1 MIPRLPHWVLTDKY
15 PAFYDSESKT
25 AIEMVAKIYA
35 KMQELVDNYNDFVDP
50 LNNEIAE
57 YYKQLN
63 AEYECFKASMIKIA
77 HDYIMT
83 IDEKIKMQDLVI
95 KQYYETFNKDLLV
108 FEELINIQ
116 FKNFTNNVNT
126 EIDNQNST
134 IKDSVDY
141 MKNKIKET
149 TTEVANELLQNGKI
163 EINHTYFSD
172 IKKLLLVISNGSII
186 YNEDN
191 KQLNLII
198 RTEV

>member
-35 KMQELVDNYNDFVDP
+35 KMQELVDNYNEFVDP

-63 AEYECFKASMIKIA
+63 EEYECFKASMIKIA

-95 KQYYETFNKDLLV
+95 KQYYESFVKKVDEYTT
-108 FEELINIQ
+108 LINQHMENQDEKIQ
-116 FKNFTNNVNT
+116 NA
-126 EIDNQNST
+126 I
-134 IKDSVDY
+134 DY
-141 MKNKIKET
+141 MQTNIKET
-149 TTEVANELLQNGKI
+149 TQEVASDLLQTGKI
-163 EINHTYFSD
+163 SVTHTYFSSNN
-172 IKKLLLVISNGSII
+172 KLLLAISSGGITYDES
-186 YNEDN
+186 N
-191 KQLNLII
+191 KQLTII
-198 RTEV
+198 TRMEV

>member
-25 AIEMVAKIYA
+25 CIEMVAKIYA
-35 KMQELVDNYNDFVDP
+35 KMQELVDHYNEFVDP

-95 KQYYETFNKDLLV
+95 KKYYEQFEYSLAQYKELVNKHLEEQDKEIKTDQKVASDLL
-108 FEELINIQ
+108 Q
-116 FKNFTNNVNT
+116 
-126 EIDNQNST
+126 
-134 IKDSVDY
+134 
-141 MKNKIKET
+141 
-149 TTEVANELLQNGKI
+149 AGKI
-163 EINHTYFSD
+163 TINHTY
-172 IKKLLLVISNGSII
+172 ITTTKKVMLVISNGGVV
-186 YNEDN
+186 YDEGN
-191 KQLNLII
+191 KQVNII
-198 RTEV
+198 VRMEV

>member
-35 KMQELVDNYNDFVDP
+35 KMQELVDHYNEFVDP

-95 KQYYETFNKDLLV
+95 KKYYEQFEYSLAQYKELVNKHLAEQD
-108 FEELINIQ
+108 
-116 FKNFTNNVNT
+116 T
-126 EIDNQNST
+126 EIQNA
-134 IKDSVDY
+134 VDY
-141 MKNKIKET
+141 MKTNIRET
-149 TTEVANELLQNGKI
+149 TQEVANELLQYGKI
-163 EINHTYFSD
+163 SINHTYFSTN
-172 IKKLLLVISNGSII
+172 KKVLLVISNGGTI
-186 YNEDN
+186 YNDEN
-191 KQLNLII
+191 KQLNLIV